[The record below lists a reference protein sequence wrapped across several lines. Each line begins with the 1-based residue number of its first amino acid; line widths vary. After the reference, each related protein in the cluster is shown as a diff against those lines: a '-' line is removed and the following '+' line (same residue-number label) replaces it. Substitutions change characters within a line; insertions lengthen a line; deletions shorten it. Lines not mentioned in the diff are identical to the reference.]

1 MKNIHL
7 ALLLFFVAVSSAAS
21 RELAANPELSGAP
34 KSAVFP
40 GDGET
45 ERSPNALLRGALS
58 AEGVYVES
66 DSRYGAGG
74 EEGRFET
81 GAPEFW
87 KTCKKDGEVCDK
99 GGGCCG
105 ECKCAT
111 RSILGGICLTRR
123 CYTAPTPPPT
133 PKPTRA
139 PTPAPVCQGEGDR
152 CYSTDECCG
161 HFSCD
166 SWANRST
173 GRSGQCSCK
182 EEGDF
187 CGSILSYQDAG
198 ECCNDML
205 CVHKQCKR

>member
-66 DSRYGAGG
+66 DSYYAAGG

-81 GAPEFW
+81 GAPEFLEEEAS
-87 KTCKKDGEVCDK
+87 CKADGEDCD
-99 GGGCCG
+99 
-105 ECKCAT
+105 E
-111 RSILGGICLTRR
+111 
-123 CYTAPTPPPT
+123 
-133 PKPTRA
+133 
-139 PTPAPVCQGEGDR
+139 D
-152 CYSTDECCG
+152 
-161 HFSCD
+161 
-166 SWANRST
+166 
-173 GRSGQCSCK
+173 
-182 EEGDF
+182 
-187 CGSILSYQDAG
+187 G
-198 ECCNDML
+198 ECCNGDCKCFML
-205 CVHKQCKR
+205 VEGGVCSNSLGDRLQYCYSVGSCKALNTQCKNSSQCCSKYCKGSRPDWKFCAR